1 MSFQIDVHTFLDDDI
16 FNKLKEILSTD
27 INLISVASVD
37 ELSDKQNIISNDF
50 SFNPSTQSRA
60 LFIGEEVS
68 TDRASITPDSIL
80 ANVQVVILEIEKFFG
95 VNHTPK
101 QKVLSTFTSV
111 KQYRVTSRFS
121 IGYYTDLIN
130 LKLHEKNFEIENYTN
145 ILQPLLA
152 ELVLAK
158 QASPVEID
166 LLLSESEALFYVNAF
181 SIFIDDTLINN
192 LSAHLT
198 NDSSFYSL
206 KRNDRKGQLQICFT
220 VEKSKSYLARF
231 VFTKSQAIS
240 KADLAIIDSSNKE
253 RIIDHSNYHDPIVK
267 KVTVKTLKELVEF
280 VKKRDCSEETFHDD
294 LDAFPDKAILKI
306 LKDDD
311 VDFIKRSV
319 FGESSV
325 DLSLA
330 ITATVKESFGNAKEF
345 NEKFFNNIDRNTFK
359 DLVKPENWPL
369 DGDQLKNEIADEV
382 LENKK
387 VNTYD
392 EYVENVKDY
401 VNDKYSVLDEDF
413 VTVKEN
419 AEGNIAEE
427 IIRVKGQNVEEFV
440 KSSEVAQMK
449 VKVARMSTLFNKMKE
464 ELEKTKSAASTED
477 TSSDETPSNEDVT
490 VVVKDDEESSDEVV
504 DDVFVVKSEED
515 NDSDF
520 NKSEKMKVKSA
531 KDINGDD
538 RWVQDLEF
546 KVEQL
551 TKELTIKNDSIEL
564 MSRKVD
570 EAQELAASEKKEL
583 ANLQIKY
590 KEELVKIENLEKE
603 LKKHESENDEK
614 SSGPNAAEKLKEAQ
628 NEVKK
633 YKQRLKFAQ
642 SQIQTLEKAKK
653 AADNKGTSDKK
664 VTHLEKLLDKQ
675 KKLKTKADGEIA
687 EFKKENH
694 RLNQENKILSNKIK
708 DLERKLNAKNKTAA

>member
-16 FNKLKEILSTD
+16 FNKLNEILSTD

-37 ELSDKQNIISNDF
+37 ELNDKQNIISNDF

-101 QKVLSTFTSV
+101 QKVLTTFTSV
-111 KQYRVTSRFS
+111 KQYKVTSRFS

-130 LKLHEKNFEIENYTN
+130 LKLHEKDFKIENYTN

-166 LLLSESEALFYVNAF
+166 LLLSESEALFYINAF

-231 VFTKSQAIS
+231 VFTKPEIIS
-240 KADLAIIDSSNKE
+240 RADLAIIDSSNIE
-253 RIIDHSNYHDPIVK
+253 RIIDHNNYHDSIVK
-267 KVTVKTLKELVEF
+267 KVTVKTLKELVKF
-280 VKKRDCSEETFHDD
+280 VRERDCSEETFHDN
-294 LDAFPDKAILKI
+294 LDAFPNKAILKI

-311 VDFIKRSV
+311 VEFVKRSV

-330 ITATVKESFGNAKEF
+330 ITATVKESFGNAKDF

-419 AEGNIAEE
+419 AEDNIAEE

-464 ELEKTKSAASTED
+464 ELEKMKSAASTEV
-477 TSSDETPSNEDVT
+477 TSSEETPSNEDVT

-515 NDSDF
+515 SDSDF
-520 NKSEKMKVKSA
+520 NKSEKMEIKSA

-538 RWVQDLEF
+538 RCIQDLEF

-590 KEELVKIENLEKE
+590 KEELVKIENIEKE
-603 LKKHESENDEK
+603 LKKYESENDEK
-614 SSGPNAAEKLKEAQ
+614 SNGPNAAEKLKEAQ